1 MNNLLDIK
9 SDIEAQSKDHQ
20 IEILRIL
27 VENKIQINENNNG
40 VFVNLTKVDEDIILK
55 IKKYL
60 KYIKEQN
67 TALDSI
73 EKKKEKYKLAFFED
87 NPIEYKDKNL
97 ELV

>member
-1 MNNLLDIK
+1 MNTLLDIK
-9 SDIEAQSKDHQ
+9 SDIEFQSKNHQ

-27 VENKIQINENNNG
+27 IENKVQINENNNG
-40 VFVNLTKVDEDIILK
+40 VFVNLTKVDEQIILK
-55 IKKYL
+55 IKNYL

-67 TALDSI
+67 TTLDEI
-73 EKKKEKYKLAFFED
+73 EKTKQNYKLTFFED

>member
-73 EKKKEKYKLAFFED
+73 EKKK
-87 NPIEYKDKNL
+87 
-97 ELV
+97 

>member
-73 EKKKEKYKLAFFED
+73 EKKKENYKLTFFED

-97 ELV
+97 ELI

>member
-73 EKKKEKYKLAFFED
+73 EKKKENYKLAFFED

>member
-1 MNNLLDIK
+1 MNDLLDIK
-9 SDIEAQSKDHQ
+9 SDIELQSKEHQ

-27 VENKIQINENNNG
+27 VENKVQINENSNG
-40 VFVNLTKVDEDIILK
+40 VFINLTKVDEKIILK
-55 IKKYL
+55 MKNYL

-67 TALDSI
+67 TTLDTI
-73 EKKKEKYKLAFFED
+73 EKTKENYKLTFFED

>member
-1 MNNLLDIK
+1 MNTLLNIK
-9 SDIEAQSKDHQ
+9 SDIELQSKNHQ

-27 VENKIQINENNNG
+27 IENKVQINENNNG
-40 VFVNLTKVDEDIILK
+40 VFVNLTKVDEEIILK
-55 IKKYL
+55 IKNYL

-67 TALDSI
+67 TTLDEI
-73 EKKKEKYKLAFFED
+73 EKTKENYKLTFFED

>member
-1 MNNLLDIK
+1 MNSLLDIK
-9 SDIEAQSKDHQ
+9 SDIELQSKEHQ

-27 VENKIQINENNNG
+27 VENKVQINENSNG
-40 VFVNLTKVDEDIILK
+40 VFINLTKVDEEIILK
-55 IKKYL
+55 MKNYL

-67 TALDSI
+67 KTLDTI
-73 EKKKEKYKLAFFED
+73 EKTKEYYKLTFFED

>member
-1 MNNLLDIK
+1 MNSLLDIK
-9 SDIEAQSKDHQ
+9 SDIELQSKEHQ

-27 VENKIQINENNNG
+27 VENKVQINENSNG
-40 VFVNLTKVDEDIILK
+40 VFINLTKVDEEIILK
-55 IKKYL
+55 MKNYL

-67 TALDSI
+67 TTLDTI
-73 EKKKEKYKLAFFED
+73 EKTKENYKLTFFED

>member
-73 EKKKEKYKLAFFED
+73 EKKKENYKLAFFED

-97 ELV
+97 ELI